1 MSGDFLLEISKHIL
15 MFELHKYSADI
26 DLNGQPSFED
36 HPFYGIPSHFWR
48 AISRQMLGNGLHHFK
63 LSDGKDCWVG
73 CDLHLHFID
82 KARNLNAVALFQIE
96 RIRPDC
102 SLPAAQVK
110 VRLDKSF

>member
-1 MSGDFLLEISKHIL
+1 

-73 CDLHLHFID
+73 FID
-82 KARNLNAVALFQIE
+82 KAIIQFTVALFQIE